1 MTGCHNSGLLGQQTE
16 FLAEAILS
24 FLCLI
29 LTLLKNIE
37 ELKPVKL
44 CLEVRLNPNAKG
56 KGDPLLE
63 EVAA

>member
-1 MTGCHNSGLLGQQTE
+1 MTECHNSGLFGQQTE

-29 LTLLKNIE
+29 LMLLKNIE

-44 CLEVRLNPNAKG
+44 CLEVRLNPNAIG

>member
-1 MTGCHNSGLLGQQTE
+1 MSQFRPVGSSNRV

-24 FLCLI
+24 FPCLL
-29 LTLLKNIE
+29 LTLLKNTE

-56 KGDPLLE
+56 KGYPLLE
-63 EVAA
+63 KVAA